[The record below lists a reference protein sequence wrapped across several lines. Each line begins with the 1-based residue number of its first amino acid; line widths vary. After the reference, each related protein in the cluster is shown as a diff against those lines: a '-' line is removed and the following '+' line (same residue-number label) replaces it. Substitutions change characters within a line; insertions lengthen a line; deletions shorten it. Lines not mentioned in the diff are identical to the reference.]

1 MERWFQDIKIN
12 HQAVYFNAW
21 QNDYSNDP
29 LISLISSIIS
39 QILSLNQEGQQ
50 TDATKNFLKKSG
62 AIIKKLSP
70 MIVKGIL
77 RKYIGEDGLEEFSK
91 TTKDTE
97 DTIADISG
105 KLTEELLENFKQTE
119 NLIEEFKKSI
129 SSIIENPSNKKL
141 QKPLFIFIDELDR
154 CRPNFAIELLEKIK
168 HIFNIEDV
176 IFIIATD
183 TRQLSYSIKAIYG
196 QDFNGETY
204 LRRFFDQIYTLPK
217 PDCVKFVAMLF
228 SGYKEK
234 AQFYNYGINATG
246 GSITQGKNENTLTFD
261 KDINSEKILIFS
273 LFSKF
278 FDLDLRT
285 NKQCFERFIA
295 IENSWQNESNEI
307 HFTYLVFL
315 IMLDARHPAEFEIF
329 FSNPDKRKFLLS
341 IGTTK
346 ANIRVS
352 TKYCTAIDFVNI
364 YIECLFIP
372 RDQVMR
378 ELDKHYGANPSSFEP
393 YLTSRILNNF
403 DNINQYKCIVEMADA
418 LS

>member
-1 MERWFQDIKIN
+1 MKNITEWEGDVLQRRKYALFLTRYLINKNSSSVINITAPWGSGKTFFMERWFQDIKIN
-12 HQAVYFNAW
+12 HPAVYFNAW

-39 QILSLNQEGQQ
+39 QILSLNEEGQQ
-50 TDATKNFLKKSG
+50 TEATTNLLKKSS

-119 NLIEEFKKSI
+119 NLIAEFKKSI
-129 SSIIENPSNKKL
+129 SALIENPSNKKL

-204 LRRFFDQIYTLPK
+204 LR
-217 PDCVKFVAMLF
+217 
-228 SGYKEK
+228 S
-234 AQFYNYGINATG
+234 
-246 GSITQGKNENTLTFD
+246 
-261 KDINSEKILIFS
+261 
-273 LFSKF
+273 
-278 FDLDLRT
+278 
-285 NKQCFERFIA
+285 
-295 IENSWQNESNEI
+295 
-307 HFTYLVFL
+307 
-315 IMLDARHPAEFEIF
+315 
-329 FSNPDKRKFLLS
+329 
-341 IGTTK
+341 
-346 ANIRVS
+346 
-352 TKYCTAIDFVNI
+352 
-364 YIECLFIP
+364 P
-372 RDQVMR
+372 RRSD
-378 ELDKHYGANPSSFEP
+378 
-393 YLTSRILNNF
+393 
-403 DNINQYKCIVEMADA
+403 
-418 LS
+418 